1 MVSNLLCHSR
11 ETNWNPKN
19 FTKMPQPLIRFEYVI
34 QNVEEDQDVDMVST
48 NVHPGSTNNTTG
60 MSEMNNNH
68 LNLEQHP
75 NNNGLH
81 QIKIVRSNSNV
92 GGGGGDSHRQNFLTN
107 HAHHHLLHHHHQQQQ
122 QSLTNNQMK
131 NNMSTTE
138 IWHHGPR

>member
-1 MVSNLLCHSR
+1 
-11 ETNWNPKN
+11 
-19 FTKMPQPLIRFEYVI
+19 MPQPLIRFEYVI

-68 LNLEQHP
+68 LNLEQHS

-92 GGGGGDSHRQNFLTN
+92 GGGGDSHRQNFLTN
-107 HAHHHLLHHHHQQQQ
+107 HAHQHLLHHHHQQPQ

>member
-1 MVSNLLCHSR
+1 MVLNLLCGSR

-68 LNLEQHP
+68 LNLEQHS

-92 GGGGGDSHRQNFLTN
+92 GGGGDSHRQNFLTN
-107 HAHHHLLHHHHQQQQ
+107 HAHQHLLHHHHQQQQ
-122 QSLTNNQMK
+122 HSLTNNQMK

>member
-1 MVSNLLCHSR
+1 
-11 ETNWNPKN
+11 
-19 FTKMPQPLIRFEYVI
+19 MPQRPLITFEYVI

-48 NVHPGSTNNTTG
+48 NVHPGSTNNNTTG

-68 LNLEQHP
+68 LNLEQHQI

-92 GGGGGDSHRQNFLTN
+92 GGGGDSHRQNFLTN
-107 HAHHHLLHHHHQQQQ
+107 HAHQHLLHHHHQQQQ
-122 QSLTNNQMK
+122 HSLTNNQMK

>member
-1 MVSNLLCHSR
+1 
-11 ETNWNPKN
+11 
-19 FTKMPQPLIRFEYVI
+19 MPQPLIRFEYVI

-92 GGGGGDSHRQNFLTN
+92 GGGGDSHRQNFLTN

-122 QSLTNNQMK
+122 QALTNNQMK
-131 NNMSTTE
+131 KFEDVAFQT
-138 IWHHGPR
+138 

>member
-1 MVSNLLCHSR
+1 
-11 ETNWNPKN
+11 
-19 FTKMPQPLIRFEYVI
+19 MPQRPLITFEYVI

-68 LNLEQHP
+68 LNLEQHS

-92 GGGGGDSHRQNFLTN
+92 GGGGNSHRQDFLNN